1 MRSGRDFHLSEFY
14 ALLDMLA
21 DRLGGPRQLST
32 CTGWDGWP
40 SHGVYFFF
48 EPGELRRNGK
58 PRVVRVG
65 THALRSTSR
74 TTLWKRLAQHRGSR
88 VGGGNHRGSIF
99 RQHVGSALINRDR
112 MPAGSLE
119 AWVSPHPRPEWS
131 AVEAD
136 IEHRVS
142 NHIGRMPFLWL
153 AVPTRTDETSQR
165 GYIERNSI
173 GLLSNLPGLQD
184 PPSTTW
190 LGHHAAS
197 LKVCGSGLWNVNH
210 VEEGY
215 EPEFLTLMRGLIE
228 RIGISA

>member
-1 MRSGRDFHLSEFY
+1 MKGDRNLHHSEFY
-14 ALLDMLA
+14 AVLDMLA
-21 DRLGGPRQLST
+21 NRLGGTRHLST
-32 CTGWDGWP
+32 CTGRDGWP

-48 EPGELRRNGK
+48 EPAELRSDGK

-88 VGGGNHRGSIF
+88 VGSGNHRGSIF
-99 RQHVGSALINRDR
+99 RKHVGSALINRDR
-112 MPAGSLE
+112 LPASSLE

-131 AVEAD
+131 AAETD

-142 NHIGRMPFLWL
+142 DHIGRMPFLWL
-153 AVPTRTDETSQR
+153 AAPTGTDGANQR

-173 GLLSNLPGLQD
+173 GLLSNPPGLQD
-184 PPSTTW
+184 PPSPTW

-197 LKVCGSGLWNVNH
+197 LKVRGSGLWNVNH
-210 VEEGY
+210 VEEDY
-215 EPEFLTLMRGLIE
+215 DPEFLTLMRGLVE
-228 RIGISA
+228 RIVVSA

>member
-1 MRSGRDFHLSEFY
+1 MRSDRNLHHSEFY

-21 DRLGGPRQLST
+21 NRLGGTRHLST
-32 CTGWDGWP
+32 CIGRDGWP

-48 EPGELRRNGK
+48 EPGELRSDGK

-65 THALRSTSR
+65 TQALRGTSR

-99 RQHVGSALINRDR
+99 RKHVGSALINRDR
-112 MPAGSLE
+112 MLASSLQ
-119 AWVSPHPRPEWS
+119 AWVSPHPQPEWS
-131 AVEAD
+131 AAEAD

-153 AVPTRTDETSQR
+153 AVPTGTDGTSQR

-184 PPSTTW
+184 PPSPTW

-197 LKVCGSGLWNVNH
+197 LKVRGSGLWNVNH
-210 VEEGY
+210 VEEDY
-215 EPEFLTLMRGLIE
+215 EPEFLTLMRSLIE
-228 RIGISA
+228 RIVVSA

>member
-1 MRSGRDFHLSEFY
+1 MRGDPKLHHSEFY
-14 ALLDMLA
+14 ALLDLLA
-21 DRLGGPRQLST
+21 NRLGGTRQLST
-32 CTGWDGWP
+32 CTGRDSWP
-40 SHGVYFFF
+40 SHGVYFFC
-48 EPGELRRNGK
+48 EPGELRSDGNL
-58 PRVVRVG
+58 RVVRVG

-112 MPAGSLE
+112 MPASSLE
-119 AWVSPHPRPEWS
+119 AWVSPRRRPEWS
-131 AVEAD
+131 AAEAD
-136 IEHRVS
+136 IEHKVS

-153 AVPTRTDETSQR
+153 AVPASTDGASQR

-173 GLLSNLPGLQD
+173 GLLSNQLGPQE

-190 LGHHAAS
+190 LGHHATS
-197 LKVCGSGLWNVNH
+197 SKVRGSGLWNVNH
-210 VEEGY
+210 VEEDY
-215 EPEFLTLMRGLIE
+215 EPEFLTLMRGLME

>member
-1 MRSGRDFHLSEFY
+1 MLD
-14 ALLDMLA
+14 LLA
-21 DRLGGPRQLST
+21 NRLGGTRQLST
-32 CTGWDGWP
+32 CTGRDGWP

-48 EPGELRRNGK
+48 EPGELRIDGK

-65 THALRSTSR
+65 THGLHGTSR

-99 RQHVGSALINRDR
+99 RKHVGSALINRDR

-119 AWVSPHPRPEWS
+119 AWVSPQPRAEWS
-131 AVEAD
+131 AAEAD
-136 IEHRVS
+136 IEHMVS

-153 AVPTRTDETSQR
+153 NVPTSADGTSQR

-173 GLLSNLPGLQD
+173 GLLSNQLSSQD
-184 PPSTTW
+184 PPGPVW

-197 LKVCGSGLWNVNH
+197 LKVRASGLWNVNH
-210 VEEGY
+210 VEEDY
-215 EPEFLTLMRGLIE
+215 EPEFLTLMRGLIK
-228 RIGISA
+228 RIAISA